1 MTYVE
6 TLWPVNGGIPN
17 DVLQSRGPET
27 GPVRGSRD
35 IYIIIFPSE
44 INFAM
49 QKAKIANNIFDFPL
63 EYSDLV
69 IVMTND
75 QFPVQRVDIGPRPNS
90 VSILD

>member
-1 MTYVE
+1 
-6 TLWPVNGGIPN
+6 
-17 DVLQSRGPET
+17 
-27 GPVRGSRD
+27 
-35 IYIIIFPSE
+35 
-44 INFAM
+44 M